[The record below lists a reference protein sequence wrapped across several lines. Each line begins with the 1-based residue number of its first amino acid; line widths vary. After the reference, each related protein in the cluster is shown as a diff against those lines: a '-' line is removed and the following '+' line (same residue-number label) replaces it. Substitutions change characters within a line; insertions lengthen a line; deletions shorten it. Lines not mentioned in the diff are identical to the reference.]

1 MKGKRVL
8 SLTLAALTSLSLLV
22 VPAAAVSFDD
32 MTDHW
37 AREDVEYLAEQ
48 GVVNGTSATTFAP
61 DQAMT
66 ACEALLFCSRATG
79 VGSDDKEDI
88 AEKWA
93 DTLEEILPEDMY
105 SWAAEE
111 MAVCLETGIISETEL
126 QALSEAGGLVR
137 SITRETLAMYLVRAM
152 QLSPVAESLTSYPM
166 SFADTSSISASLQP
180 YVYLLNMYG
189 IVKGNDANQFLP
201 QNSLTRAEMATMLR
215 RAIDFMDERGIYAE
229 LPAYTDYDWLGG
241 TVAAVS
247 TSTSGVTLL
256 TLSSVVSGTS
266 SVSLPADVEI
276 YENNMLAT
284 SDALKVGSYARVNLN
299 SQGTA
304 ESVRMGGAL
313 TTYDGSVTAIEA
325 DSLTVSVDGVSWM
338 WDIDRFTEVQVGKT
352 AGDYTLIDPQAG
364 YTSATCYV
372 DALGHLAAVALSG
385 GTRAEE
391 GILTD
396 VGSTTGGQTLLVS
409 AFNGETKR
417 YTLPTGAGVTV
428 NGVVGNMST
437 SYEGDYVSLRVSN
450 DDSNQLV
457 SVAVDTVTDYVQ
469 GSVRSIST
477 SQNTVTLTNLSTDKS
492 TTYDIDSSAVIRY
505 NGEEIA
511 LRDLERNT
519 FATIQLSGGE
529 VALLDAYPGSTTTEG
544 TISSITYGTPTIL
557 AVQLADDSVVTFELD
572 LTDLPTVT
580 RDGESSSIDKIK
592 SGDGVVVTVRYNKV
606 DTLDTTSQS
615 ANVTGTI
622 TRVVQDTSGITID
635 VTLSDGSETSYTVS
649 DGVSITQD
657 GTAVSLYTLKPNDR
671 VAMVVSGSDV
681 ISIEVDKGS
690 NSSSQLEGTV
700 LVPNTKEKTLMV
712 QLTDGNVL
720 TVDVSDASFMSTSGS
735 STSLSKL
742 EVGDRVQ
749 LFGGYS
755 GAQFVATLVL
765 LL

>member
-428 NGVVGNMST
+428 NGVVGTMST

>member
-229 LPAYTDYDWLGG
+229 LPAYTDYDWVGG